1 MPMFNDPQ
9 AGNKALMK
17 NIAKLA
23 TTMGEIGGAIL
34 GSTIAGPMGGAIG
47 AELLGGGVKALG
59 GGQSALPQGTASALG
74 YLYGDHKEEEKRKR
88 LEQAGA
94 ATGQAGTQS
103 AGASMGRTSQDILA
117 GYRKMLGN
125 PRGQ

>member
-1 MPMFNDPQ
+1 MPMMYDPQ

-34 GSTIAGPMGGAIG
+34 GGTIAGPMGGAIG
-47 AELLGGGVKALG
+47 AELVGGGVKALG

-88 LEQAGA
+88 LGQAGA

-103 AGASMGRTSQDILA
+103 AGTLMGRRAVDIMA
-117 GYRKMLGN
+117 GYPKMVGN
-125 PRGQ
+125 QRSQ

>member
-17 NIAKLA
+17 NIARLA

-34 GSTIAGPMGGAIG
+34 GSTYGPMGGAIG

-74 YLYGDHKEEEKRKR
+74 YMYGDSLEEKKRKQ
-88 LEQAGA
+88 LGQAGA
-94 ATGQAGTQS
+94 AAGQAATQS
-103 AGASMGRTSQDILA
+103 GGAGMGRSASWRVT
-117 GYRKMLGN
+117 KE
-125 PRGQ
+125 